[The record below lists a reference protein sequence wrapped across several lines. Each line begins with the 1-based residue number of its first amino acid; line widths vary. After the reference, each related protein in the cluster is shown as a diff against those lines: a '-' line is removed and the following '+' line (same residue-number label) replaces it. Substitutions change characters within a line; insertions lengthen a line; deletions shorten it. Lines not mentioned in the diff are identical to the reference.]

1 MRLLVF
7 PQYAKLIAH
16 FRPVASACAAEKA
29 WWPICRVEAQNGVAH
44 LRDHAMNV
52 LALTGGATTIILP
65 DIIPGK
71 ARQFRLRLSATGENI
86 ISFVGAPLESAD
98 DDAFAPP
105 LDGET
110 VLYTFTE
117 TLGDLLFVER
127 RKVSHAN

>member
-1 MRLLVF
+1 MKLIVF
-7 PQYAKLIAH
+7 PQYAKLLSFFRAIA
-16 FRPVASACAAEKA
+16 SGCAADTA
-29 WWPICRVEAQNGVAH
+29 RWTICRVEPRNGVAH
-44 LRDHAMNV
+44 LHDHAMNV
-52 LALTGGATTIILP
+52 LALTGGTTTIILP

-71 ARQFRLRLSATGENI
+71 ARQFRLRLSATGENT

-105 LDGET
+105 SDGET

-127 RKVSHAN
+127 RKVTHAN

>member
-1 MRLLVF
+1 MKLIVF
-7 PQYAKLIAH
+7 PQYAKLVSF
-16 FRPVASACAAEKA
+16 FRAIASACAADTA
-29 WWPICRVEAQNGVAH
+29 RWTICRVEPHNGVAH
-44 LRDHAMNV
+44 LRDRSMNL
-52 LALTGGATTIILP
+52 LALSGGETRIVLP
-65 DIIPGK
+65 DIIPSK
-71 ARQFRLRLSATGENI
+71 ARQFRLRLSATGENT

-127 RKVSHAN
+127 RKVTHAN

>member
-16 FRPVASACAAEKA
+16 FRAVASACAAEKA
-29 WWPICRVEAQNGVAH
+29 HWPICRVEAQNGVAH

-52 LALTGGATTIILP
+52 LALTGGTTTIMFP

-71 ARQFRLRLSATGENI
+71 ARQFCLRLSATGENAI
-86 ISFVGAPLESAD
+86 TFDGASLESAAA
-98 DDAFAPP
+98 DAFAPP
-105 LDGET
+105 SDGET

-117 TLGDLLFVER
+117 TIGDVLFVER
-127 RKVSHAN
+127 RKVTHAN

>member
-16 FRPVASACAAEKA
+16 FRAVASACAAEKA
-29 WWPICRVEAQNGVAH
+29 RWPICRVEAKDGVAH
-44 LRDHAMNV
+44 LHDHAMNV
-52 LALTGGATTIILP
+52 LALSGGETRIVLP

-71 ARQFRLRLSATGENI
+71 ARQFCLRLSATGENAI
-86 ISFVGAPLESAD
+86 TFDGASLESAAA
-98 DDAFAPP
+98 DAFAPP
-105 LDGET
+105 SDGET

-127 RKVSHAN
+127 RKVTHAN

>member
-1 MRLLVF
+1 MRMLVF

-16 FRPVASACAAEKA
+16 FRVVASACAADKA
-29 WWPICRVEAQNGVAH
+29 RWPICRVEPRNGVAH
-44 LRDHAMNV
+44 LHDRAMNV
-52 LALTGGATTIILP
+52 LALTGGETRIVLP
-65 DIIPGK
+65 DIIPGR
-71 ARQFRLRLSATGENI
+71 ARQFRLRLSATGENT
-86 ISFVGAPLESAD
+86 ISFVGAPFESAD